1 MLTVSDVQIGNR
13 ADAVPSGWR
22 FQNVLDGTRATH
34 GQMSHLSGLQGL
46 AATSFSCRS
55 LQNPDGLAHLR

>member
-34 GQMSHLSGLQGL
+34 GQMSHPSGLQDWRQHRSR
-46 AATSFSCRS
+46 AARYRI
-55 LQNPDGLAHLR
+55 LMV